1 MGIVNNGA
9 LRYNGTSMPARRE
22 REAPMERLFAL
33 WNQAM
38 QKPWIAKCWQF
49 IKFGIVG
56 VSNTLISLAVYQLA
70 LNALGLHYLAANAL
84 GLVISVVNAYYWNNR
99 CVFGGGQKRPFLKHV
114 ALYFKSLT
122 AYGGTFVL
130 DSLLL
135 VFWVEAIGI
144 PEALAPVLN
153 LCITIPLNFFINK
166 YWTFRR

>member
-1 MGIVNNGA
+1 
-9 LRYNGTSMPARRE
+9 
-22 REAPMERLFAL
+22 MERLFAL

-99 CVFGGGQKRPFLKHV
+99 YPEG
-114 ALYFKSLT
+114 A
-122 AYGGTFVL
+122 
-130 DSLLL
+130 
-135 VFWVEAIGI
+135 EAARADRAGERRH
-144 PEALAPVLN
+144 PEGRARL
-153 LCITIPLNFFINK
+153 
-166 YWTFRR
+166 

>member
-1 MGIVNNGA
+1 
-9 LRYNGTSMPARRE
+9 
-22 REAPMERLFAL
+22 MERLFAL

-84 GLVISVVNAYYWNNR
+84 GL
-99 CVFGGGQKRPFLKHV
+99 
-114 ALYFKSLT
+114 
-122 AYGGTFVL
+122 

-135 VFWVEAIGI
+135 VFWMEAIGI

>member
-1 MGIVNNGA
+1 
-9 LRYNGTSMPARRE
+9 
-22 REAPMERLFAL
+22 MERLFAL

-99 CVFGGGQKRPFLKHV
+99 CVFGGDWHP
-114 ALYFKSLT
+114 
-122 AYGGTFVL
+122 GG
-130 DSLLL
+130 
-135 VFWVEAIGI
+135 AC
-144 PEALAPVLN
+144 ACAQPVHHHSGE
-153 LCITIPLNFFINK
+153 FFH
-166 YWTFRR
+166 

>member
-1 MGIVNNGA
+1 
-9 LRYNGTSMPARRE
+9 
-22 REAPMERLFAL
+22 MERLFAL

-99 CVFGGGQKRPFLKHV
+99 CVFGGGQKRSFSRHV

-130 DSLLL
+130 DSVLL
-135 VFWVEAIGI
+135 VFWVEAVGV
-144 PEALAPVLN
+144 PEALVQADADAF
-153 LCITIPLNFFINK
+153 TPLAAAYGLPRETPEQQARKKNTDKINAKALSNFIFV
-166 YWTFRR
+166 

>member
-1 MGIVNNGA
+1 
-9 LRYNGTSMPARRE
+9 
-22 REAPMERLFAL
+22 MERLFAL

-122 AYGGTFVL
+122 AYGGTSCWTPCCWF
-130 DSLLL
+130 SG
-135 VFWVEAIGI
+135 WRR
-144 PEALAPVLN
+144 LASRRRLR
-153 LCITIPLNFFINK
+153 LCSTCASP
-166 YWTFRR
+166 FR

>member
-1 MGIVNNGA
+1 
-9 LRYNGTSMPARRE
+9 
-22 REAPMERLFAL
+22 MERLFAL

-99 CVFGGGQKRPFLKHV
+99 CVFGTGEKRTPWQHV
-114 ALYFKSLT
+114 GMYLRSLA
-122 AYGGTFVL
+122 AYGGTFAL

-135 VFWVEAIGI
+135 VFWVEVVHTGETI
-144 PEALAPVLN
+144 APVLN
-153 LCITIPLNFFINK
+153 LLITIPLNFLVNK
-166 YWTFRR
+166 YWTFRKR

>member
-1 MGIVNNGA
+1 
-9 LRYNGTSMPARRE
+9 
-22 REAPMERLFAL
+22 MERLFAL

-122 AYGGTFVL
+122 AYGRCV
-130 DSLLL
+130 
-135 VFWVEAIGI
+135 
-144 PEALAPVLN
+144 
-153 LCITIPLNFFINK
+153 
-166 YWTFRR
+166 